1 MNDSLRQFCCAVQR
15 NCHISDARHGA
26 DYGLCTYLLK
36 MREFYRW
43 ENGLDYGASLDNES
57 VGEWLTERER
67 LWDTLSDDDFA
78 PLSFEGES
86 IDPFDVERINQLLDP
101 YGLVYSAGY
110 GLKSKPLFFLG
121 HLERREDPGGA
132 TVWVAGRELA
142 RDLMAPAAMCQGE
155 HIFIRRESFR
165 RLLWERLENWR
176 WHRPDNAMGRAF
188 TYYDFEAD
196 LERALDDMV
205 EKELD
210 VVLLHEQ
217 GEYQAGRVLGDL
229 WNRMLSDL
237 GHSPAELMARALRDH
252 LADCQVT
259 LPRLIEREDRA
270 SIHFFVGGVTGM
282 RKKLFPSLIAAY
294 ESWHKE
300 GDWQPLISAAQTG
313 REHWQRLALG
323 LLRLYREKPERARVE
338 IISLL
343 EANPL

>member
-1 MNDSLRQFCCAVQR
+1 MKDSLRHLCCTVQR

-43 ENGLDYGASLDNES
+43 ENGLDYGATLTNES

-67 LWDTLSDDDFA
+67 LWDSLSNDDFA
-78 PLSFEGES
+78 PLPFEGES
-86 IDPFDVERINQLLDP
+86 IDPFDVERVNQRLDP

-110 GLKSKPLFFLG
+110 GLKSKPLFFLA
-121 HLERREDPGGA
+121 HLERREEPGGA
-132 TVWVAGRELA
+132 SVWVAGRELA
-142 RDLMAPAAMCQGE
+142 RDLMAPAAMCQGD

-188 TYYDFEAD
+188 NYYDFEVD
-196 LERALDDMV
+196 LERALDKMV

-217 GEYQAGRVLGDL
+217 GEYEAGRVLGEE
-229 WNRMLSDL
+229 WNRMLSAL

-259 LPRLIEREDRA
+259 LPCLIEREDRA
-270 SIHFFVGGVTGM
+270 SIHFYVGGVTGM

-294 ESWHKE
+294 ESWHNE
-300 GDWQPLISAAQTG
+300 GDWEPLLNAAHAG
-313 REHWQRLALG
+313 REHWQGLAMG
-323 LLRLYREKPERARVE
+323 LLRLYREKPERAQVE
-338 IISLL
+338 ILSLL

>member
-1 MNDSLRQFCCAVQR
+1 MKASLRELCCAVQR
-15 NCHISDARHGA
+15 NCHISDARHGT

-36 MREFYRW
+36 MREYYRW
-43 ENGLDYGASLDNES
+43 ENGLDYGVPLTNES
-57 VGEWLTERER
+57 VGEWLTQREK
-67 LWDTLSDDDFA
+67 LWDSLSDDDFA
-78 PLSFEGES
+78 PLPFEGEL
-86 IDPFDVERINQLLDP
+86 IDPFDVDRVNELLEP

-110 GLKSKPLFFLG
+110 GSKSKPLFFLA
-121 HLERREDPGGA
+121 HLERREEPGGA
-132 TVWVAGRELA
+132 SVWVAGRELA
-142 RDLMAPAAMCQGE
+142 RDLMAPAAMSQGDR
-155 HIFIRRESFR
+155 IYIRRESFR

-176 WHRPDNAMGRAF
+176 WRRPDNAMGRAF
-188 TYYDFEAD
+188 NFYDFEDD
-196 LERALDDMV
+196 LERALDEMV

-217 GEYQAGRVLGDL
+217 GEYQAGRVLGEL

-259 LPRLIEREDRA
+259 LPSLIEREDRA

-294 ESWHKE
+294 ERWYNE
-300 GDWQPLISAAQTG
+300 GDWEPLTAAAQTG
-313 REHWQRLALG
+313 REHWQTLAMG
-323 LLRLYREKPERARVE
+323 LLRLYREQPDRARVE
-338 IISLL
+338 ITSLL